1 MCESYPK
8 IYAAKVMVGIGFNKE
23 EKESFV
29 QSAGQ
34 IYLSK
39 IQFYSQVFQKKVEKW
54 KKALTR

>member
-8 IYAAKVMVGIGFNKE
+8 IYAAKVMFGIGFNGE

-39 IQFYSQVFQKKVEKW
+39 TQIYSQVFQKMSKNW